1 MCVCVIQAEAQML
14 CNNCNHPHRKTHST
28 LPFAAPALSCLST
41 SSGSSMFSLFSSAW
55 QSPQDLQRVPHTTH
69 QTHNIWSVLQ
79 KNGYSRTGNKAS
91 ARCARASPRASC
103 GGDRSREIRKD
114 ASLQKHGNTH
124 IVRPLSMVGAAPEIC
139 TAASGLPTPSPGG
152 SAAAR
157 TAHNIARRR
166 GGWC

>member
-114 ASLQKHGNTH
+114 ASLQKKFAQQ
-124 IVRPLSMVGAAPEIC
+124 RRACPRLLQAAAP
-139 TAASGLPTPSPGG
+139 
-152 SAAAR
+152 
-157 TAHNIARRR
+157 RR
-166 GGWC
+166 GPPTTLREGVAVGVETALSRALYL